1 MASNEIDTE
10 LTDSQLLH
18 QLKHDSVSLQQ
29 LEFPRIIEQLQQRL
43 ATPYGFRHLATINFS
58 RHADVV
64 REELQK
70 SMEMLALLEGGY
82 PPPISGFT
90 DITPHLDKIKPVDAY
105 LETDALLDIKYNL
118 QSLIEVRLFFDQ
130 HRDEAPLLQKY
141 AQRIH
146 MHRDIIGQIEGTIDR
161 SGEIFDNASPELRQV
176 RIKIRT
182 MESDHK
188 KALVKIQKQYA
199 DYLQDGIVTL
209 RDGRQV
215 LGIQPNYVNK
225 VNGIVHG
232 TSSSG
237 ATIFVEPMETL
248 KISNEIQNLRI
259 RERVEIIKILKFLTG
274 IIRQV
279 RNVIY
284 FSLENIAILDVIL
297 AKARLGNE
305 LEGSAP
311 RITETAVLRIFNG
324 RHPLLVLKTGRE
336 KVVPLSVGLG
346 ENIQTLVITGPN
358 AGGKTVAMKT
368 VGLLVLMTQMGIPI
382 PADPDS
388 EIPLVDKILVDI
400 GDRQSLEQDLST
412 FSAHVVRLKQIV
424 EEAGDRT
431 LVLLDEVGTG
441 TDPKEGAALAIALLS
456 ELTDKKALT
465 IATTH
470 HGELKA
476 FAHENQFVENASMEF
491 DLQTLAP
498 TYRLRVGVPGSSY
511 AIEIARRYGFPENL
525 ILAAKTYIGEEKD
538 RLEELILS
546 LESRLQIAEK
556 ERREANIKL
565 TKAEALQNLYER
577 QLEDYKKNKAAR
589 KQEAEV
595 AALKILQEANALIEK
610 TVQEIRE
617 SQGEKAVIKHA
628 RSTVQKQRTRLEKS
642 LQPDL
647 EPPKPEEPLQKGD
660 RVWVDSLNDA
670 GELLDDPEGKK
681 KVRVLVGNVTLTVD
695 RNGIR
700 RSNKSPKK
708 EKAAR
713 TITGADVDA
722 TSGTTAVTPELDLRG
737 LDQQDAIDET
747 NRYLSQALESGWEE
761 VRIVHGKGSG
771 VLRIAINN
779 YLSRDKRVESKR
791 LGRWGEGDTGV
802 TVVKLRYA

>member
-311 RITETAVLRIFNG
+311 KITETAVLRIFNG

-456 ELTDKKALT
+456 ELTDKKVLT

>member
-311 RITETAVLRIFNG
+311 KITEAAVLRIFNG

>member
-311 RITETAVLRIFNG
+311 KITEAAVLRIFNG

-476 FAHENQFVENASMEF
+476 FAHENQSVENASMEF

-577 QLEDYKKNKAAR
+577 QLDDYKKNKAAR

-647 EPPKPEEPLQKGD
+647 ELPKPEEPLQKGD

-700 RSNKSPKK
+700 RSNKSQKK
-708 EKAAR
+708 RKSRPNHHRCGCGCNQRHHSSYTRTGFAR
-713 TITGADVDA
+713 AGSAGRYRRNRPVSQPGA
-722 TSGTTAVTPELDLRG
+722 G
-737 LDQQDAIDET
+737 
-747 NRYLSQALESGWEE
+747 
-761 VRIVHGKGSG
+761 
-771 VLRIAINN
+771 
-779 YLSRDKRVESKR
+779 KR
-791 LGRWGEGDTGV
+791 LGRSAHCARQRFRCVARCDQQ
-802 TVVKLRYA
+802 LFIAR

>member
-1 MASNEIDTE
+1 
-10 LTDSQLLH
+10 
-18 QLKHDSVSLQQ
+18 
-29 LEFPRIIEQLQQRL
+29 
-43 ATPYGFRHLATINFS
+43 
-58 RHADVV
+58 
-64 REELQK
+64 
-70 SMEMLALLEGGY
+70 MLALLEGGY

-176 RIKIRT
+176 RIKTRT

-311 RITETAVLRIFNG
+311 KITEAAVLRIFNG

-336 KVVPLSVGLG
+336 KVVPLSVKLG

-456 ELTDKKALT
+456 ELTDK
-465 IATTH
+465 
-470 HGELKA
+470 
-476 FAHENQFVENASMEF
+476 NA
-491 DLQTLAP
+491 DHRNNP
-498 TYRLRVGVPGSSY
+498 PRR
-511 AIEIARRYGFPENL
+511 IESVRP
-525 ILAAKTYIGEEKD
+525 
-538 RLEELILS
+538 
-546 LESRLQIAEK
+546 
-556 ERREANIKL
+556 
-565 TKAEALQNLYER
+565 
-577 QLEDYKKNKAAR
+577 R
-589 KQEAEV
+589 KP
-595 AALKILQEANALIEK
+595 
-610 TVQEIRE
+610 IR
-617 SQGEKAVIKHA
+617 
-628 RSTVQKQRTRLEKS
+628 
-642 LQPDL
+642 
-647 EPPKPEEPLQKGD
+647 
-660 RVWVDSLNDA
+660 
-670 GELLDDPEGKK
+670 
-681 KVRVLVGNVTLTVD
+681 
-695 RNGIR
+695 
-700 RSNKSPKK
+700 
-708 EKAAR
+708 
-713 TITGADVDA
+713 
-722 TSGTTAVTPELDLRG
+722 
-737 LDQQDAIDET
+737 
-747 NRYLSQALESGWEE
+747 
-761 VRIVHGKGSG
+761 
-771 VLRIAINN
+771 
-779 YLSRDKRVESKR
+779 
-791 LGRWGEGDTGV
+791 
-802 TVVKLRYA
+802 

>member
-90 DITPHLDKIKPVDAY
+90 DITSHLDKIKPVDAY

-311 RITETAVLRIFNG
+311 KITETAVLRIFNG
-324 RHPLLVLKTGRE
+324 RHPLLLLKTGRE
-336 KVVPLSVGLG
+336 KVVPLSVKLG

-476 FAHENQFVENASMEF
+476 FAHENQSVENASMEF

-577 QLEDYKKNKAAR
+577 QLDDHKKNKAAR

-647 EPPKPEEPLQKGD
+647 ELPKPEEPLQKGD

-747 NRYLSQALESGWEE
+747 DRYLSQALESGWEE

-771 VLRIAINN
+771 VLRVAINN

>member
-311 RITETAVLRIFNG
+311 KITETAVLRIFNG
-324 RHPLLVLKTGRE
+324 RHPLLLLKTGRE
-336 KVVPLSVGLG
+336 KVVPLSVKLG

-476 FAHENQFVENASMEF
+476 FAHENQSVENASMEF

-577 QLEDYKKNKAAR
+577 QLDDYKKNKAAR

-647 EPPKPEEPLQKGD
+647 ELPKPEEPLQKGD

-747 NRYLSQALESGWEE
+747 DRYLSQALESGWEE

-771 VLRIAINN
+771 VLRVAINN

>member
-311 RITETAVLRIFNG
+311 KITEAAVLRIFNG

-476 FAHENQFVENASMEF
+476 FAHENQSVENASMEF

-577 QLEDYKKNKAAR
+577 QLDDHKKNKAAR

-647 EPPKPEEPLQKGD
+647 ELPKPEEPLQKGD

-681 KVRVLVGNVTLTVD
+681 KVRVLVGTVTLTVD

-747 NRYLSQALESGWEE
+747 DRYLSQALESGWEE

-771 VLRIAINN
+771 VLRVAINN